1 MNTILIVDDDQR
13 GQDVLESMLLD
24 QNYKLV
30 FASSGREALVKAS
43 EVMPDLI
50 LLDVMMPGIDGF
62 EVCKHLRLDKQLAEV
77 PIILV
82 TALEDRESRLRG
94 IEVGADDFVSKPF
107 DRTELKA
114 RVKSIIRLNRY
125 RKLVESEE
133 KLKEQAAL
141 LDVTHDS
148 ILVVDVTGKLL
159 YYNKNAEQLYGWTES
174 EAAKNVE
181 IFLGEGYLSKLIEL
195 CDGAIKY
202 SWEGEL
208 EQKTKEHKQITV
220 NSRWTIMP
228 DKTGYPKSVLVV
240 NSDITEKKKLEA
252 QLLRT
257 QRLENIGALASGI
270 AHDLNNVLTPIMI
283 AISIMQRKYKDESSQ
298 RMLSTL
304 ENTTKRG
311 ADLIKQVLSFGRG
324 LKNEKNIIQIKHLI
338 LEIEKII
345 KETFPKSIQIFINIS
360 KDLWTI
366 SADTTQMHQILLNL
380 SVNARDAMMPR
391 GGTITI
397 SAENI
402 LIDDSYAS
410 IYPEAKAG
418 QYILITTKDIG
429 CGIAEDILDKI
440 FEPFFSTKQI
450 GEGTGLGLATVKNI
464 IKSHNGFLSLKSKV
478 GEGTEFKVYLPAS
491 KENLAEPPDE
501 LFMDDELSG
510 NAKQV
515 LVVED
520 EASIREITKTSLDA
534 YNYKVLTANDGIE
547 AIALYAQYKND
558 IDVILLDIAMPI
570 MDGATALPALYR
582 LNPKVKIIV
591 VTGFGATYTLEA
603 LSDYGVRVILKKPYT
618 TKQLLVTLKDIISG
632 L

>member
-311 ADLIKQVLSFGRG
+311 ADLIKQVLSLGRG